1 VLLYLGIDEAGRG
14 CLVGDMFVA
23 AVALYDDVVELLANA
38 GVKDSKKLS
47 QNSRSKLFKVILS
60 NASFIYVRRYQPDV
74 IDSVNLNDLFLDAI
88 KMSIKTV
95 YKLGFKPTTIYIDS
109 TSNMKKIVN
118 SLSGI
123 VYHGTNLIVE
133 YNADEKY
140 IPVSAASIVAKVLR
154 DRHIEYLKTL
164 YGDFGSGYPSDPK
177 TVKWIRDIVLTRSEV
192 PPIVRKSW
200 KTIKKIYSSV
210 KTLDEYI

>member
-14 CLVGDMFVA
+14 CLVGDMFVV

-47 QNSRSKLFKVILS
+47 PNSRSKLFKVILS

-74 IDSVNLNDLFLDAI
+74 IDSANLNDLFLDAI
-88 KMSIKTV
+88 KASIKTV

-118 SLSGI
+118 SLSSI
-123 VYHGTNLIVE
+123 IHHSTNLIVE

-154 DRHIEYLKTL
+154 DSHIEYLKTL

-177 TVKWIRDIVLTRSEV
+177 TVKWIRDIVLTCSEV

>member
-1 VLLYLGIDEAGRG
+1 MLLYLGIDEAGRG

-47 QNSRSKLFKVILS
+47 PNSRSKLFKVILS

-88 KMSIKTV
+88 KASIKTV

-177 TVKWIRDIVLTRSEV
+177 TIKWIRDIVLTHSEV

-200 KTIKKIYSSV
+200 KTIKKIYSNV

>member
-1 VLLYLGIDEAGRG
+1 MLLYLGIDEAGRG

-23 AVALYDDVVELLANA
+23 TVALYDDVIELLANV
-38 GVKDSKKLS
+38 GVKDSKKLPP
-47 QNSRSKLFKVILS
+47 NSRVKLFKVILS
-60 NASFIYVRRYQPDV
+60 NTPYIYVRRYQPDV
-74 IDSVNLNDLFLDAI
+74 IDTVNLNDLFIDAI
-88 KMSIKTV
+88 RASIKTA
-95 YKLGFKPTTIYIDS
+95 YKLGFKPTTVYIDS
-109 TSNMKKIVN
+109 TSNIKKIIN

-123 VYHGTNLIVE
+123 IHHSTNLVVE

-154 DRHIEYLKTL
+154 DKHIEYLKTL

-177 TVKWIRDIVLTRSEV
+177 TIKWIKDIMLTYSEL
-192 PPIVRKSW
+192 PPIVRRSW
-200 KTIKKIYSSV
+200 KTIKKVYSSV

>member
-47 QNSRSKLFKVILS
+47 PNSRSKLFKIILS

-88 KMSIKTV
+88 KASIKTV

-118 SLSGI
+118 SLSSI
-123 VYHGTNLIVE
+123 IHHSTNLIVE

-177 TVKWIRDIVLTRSEV
+177 TIKWIRDIVLTHSEV